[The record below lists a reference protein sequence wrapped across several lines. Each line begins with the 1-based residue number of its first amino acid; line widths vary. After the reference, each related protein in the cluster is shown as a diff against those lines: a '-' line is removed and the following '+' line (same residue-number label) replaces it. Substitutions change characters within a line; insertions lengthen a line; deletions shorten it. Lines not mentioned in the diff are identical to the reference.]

1 MKGLD
6 TNVLARYLTQD
17 DPAQS
22 RAVDTLVSKAIDE
35 GEPLHIDDIVLCELV
50 WALRGVY
57 RKEKAVIVTALEK
70 IAGSAL
76 FSFNDREVLRRAIA
90 DYRGGGGD
98 FADYLIGHRNRRAG
112 CERTVT
118 FDRGLKGAQT
128 FSVL

>member
-50 WALRGVY
+50 WVLRGVY

-70 IAGSAL
+70 IAGTAL

>member
-50 WALRGVY
+50 WVLRGVY
-57 RKEKAVIVTALEK
+57 RKEKALIVTALEK
-70 IAGSAL
+70 IAGTAL

-118 FDRGLKGAQT
+118 FDRALKGAQT